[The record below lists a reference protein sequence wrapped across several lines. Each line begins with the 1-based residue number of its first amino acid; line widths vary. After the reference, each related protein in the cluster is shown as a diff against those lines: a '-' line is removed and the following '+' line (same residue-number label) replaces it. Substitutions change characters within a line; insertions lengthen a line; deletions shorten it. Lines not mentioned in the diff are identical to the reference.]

1 MRPSLLVIA
10 GWVTATVA
18 VTGVAVAG
26 VQIVSNRVVE
36 PLPPIAAAEP
46 TTSDVQSV
54 GETPSPSSPPSESSP
69 SPAVTSPSP
78 TSSPTPTSTS
88 APTSSPT
95 STSTPTPT
103 TSPTTDDDDD
113 DDEESTASELRSYSV
128 VGGSVT
134 LRFSPGKVEVVSVQ
148 PNPGF
153 TVDIEGDGTAEASV
167 RLESETHESR
177 VKGWWEAGHGP
188 RDEVREDADD

>member
-1 MRPSLLVIA
+1 MRPSVLVVA

-26 VQIVSNRVVE
+26 VQIVSSRVVE
-36 PLPPIAAAEP
+36 PLPPIAAADP
-46 TTSDVQSV
+46 STPPSP
-54 GETPSPSSPPSESSP
+54 TPSVSDPSPTPLVIDPTVSESPDPGQTVSPRPRTTPPRPTSSP
-69 SPAVTSPSP
+69 SP
-78 TSSPTPTSTS
+78 
-88 APTSSPT
+88 
-95 STSTPTPT
+95 TSTPTPT
-103 TSPTTDDDDD
+103 TSPTDDDDD
-113 DDEESTASELRSYSV
+113 DDEPAASELRSYSV

-153 TVDIEGDGTAEASV
+153 SVDIEGDGTAEASV
-167 RLESETHESR
+167 KLESESHESR